1 MKLNKN
7 KISYSPTDLNNFV
20 SCKYHIK
27 NDLVAKE
34 LNLTKKEK
42 SADLKLRIEYGKK
55 HEQEYFK
62 ILSKKHKKYIT
73 IDPKQTAKKKY
84 EDTIKAIK
92 VRTIRHI
99 YCRRP
104 YVSFFILSK
113 ILCHYFL
120 PIMLLPLPLQILV
133 LLHQKLLLS

>member
-1 MKLNKN
+1 MKINKN

-27 NDLVAKE
+27 NDLTAKE
-34 LNLTKKEK
+34 LGLTKKEK

-62 ILSKKHKKYIT
+62 TLSKKHKKHIT
-73 IDPKQTAKKKY
+73 IDPKQPTEKKY

-92 VRTIRHI
+92 DGYDLI
-99 YCRRP
+99 YKA
-104 YVSFFILSK
+104 Y
-113 ILCHYFL
+113 
-120 PIMLLPLPLQILV
+120 
-133 LLHQKLLLS
+133 LLHEDFGGLGKRRT